1 MDHSFAVTYLMR
13 AQTSISAL
21 FPSGK
26 PPTTRVRRLISRLGR
41 FDHVVRADA
50 PAVPVRELRQQ
61 VGRGLV
67 DPLPQAVRGGLQP
80 PGLHLRGDGPGLVQ
94 RGFPGLHGEYRF
106 QGRARPFA
114 VGRRHLGERVA
125 HEMHHAPQV
134 SRFWRHG
141 VDGGGQSRAPVAG
154 HEPHALQAA
163 FDHAA
168 KGLLPAGGILPHAL
182 GDADDLAVI
191 ILADADGGQ
200 DADVLRASAPGAL
213 VPHAVHEHVWVL
225 VIQRPRAPFV
235 DLGVHALELVAQ
247 CPGRHAVAP
256 RQLAGVVGLPGGH
269 AGRVHADQRLPYAFP
284 ASAAASDHRGLEQ
297 GALQFRHLELEPAG
311 LGGQAPLVVAG
322 PGRLPTAGTL
332 VSRGVGDLVRLKRRA
347 SR

>member
-1 MDHSFAVTYLMR
+1 MR

-141 VDGGGQSRAPVAG
+141 VDGGGQSVFCQVVIGQCGVSFPSEKAVGFSPVRNWPVIARVLLFHCIRA
-154 HEPHALQAA
+154 
-163 FDHAA
+163 
-168 KGLLPAGGILPHAL
+168 
-182 GDADDLAVI
+182 
-191 ILADADGGQ
+191 
-200 DADVLRASAPGAL
+200 
-213 VPHAVHEHVWVL
+213 
-225 VIQRPRAPFV
+225 
-235 DLGVHALELVAQ
+235 
-247 CPGRHAVAP
+247 
-256 RQLAGVVGLPGGH
+256 
-269 AGRVHADQRLPYAFP
+269 
-284 ASAAASDHRGLEQ
+284 
-297 GALQFRHLELEPAG
+297 
-311 LGGQAPLVVAG
+311 
-322 PGRLPTAGTL
+322 
-332 VSRGVGDLVRLKRRA
+332 
-347 SR
+347 